1 MLPSRTWDGGWPKI
15 NTSANMIAKD
25 KNKQRV
31 NVGDIVKAGRKKDLY
46 RIHKI
51 IQVDDGDNGEP
62 YPIFELAPLEPQTI
76 FRGEDQIQLQ

>member
-1 MLPSRTWDGGWPKI
+1 MLRSRIWAFGWPRI
-15 NTSANMIAKD
+15 NTSADMIAKD

-31 NVGDIVKAGRKKDLY
+31 NVGDVVKAGRKKDLY

-76 FRGEDQIQLQ
+76 FRGEHQIELQ

>member
-1 MLPSRTWDGGWPKI
+1 MLRSRIWAFGWQRI
-15 NTSANMIAKD
+15 NTSADMLAKD

-31 NVGDIVKAGRKKDLY
+31 NVGDVVKVGRKKDLY

-51 IQVDDGDNGEP
+51 IQVDDGDNGES

-76 FRGEDQIQLQ
+76 FRGEHQIELQ